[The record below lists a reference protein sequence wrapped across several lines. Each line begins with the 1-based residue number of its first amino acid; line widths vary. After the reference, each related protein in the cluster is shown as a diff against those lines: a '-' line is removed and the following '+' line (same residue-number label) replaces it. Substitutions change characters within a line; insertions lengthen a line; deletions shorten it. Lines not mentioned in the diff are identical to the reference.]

1 MFKEK
6 KVQDIDNNNEP
17 YTFTDETTRE
27 KIKRHI
33 SDINDVISEN
43 DIKNVKIPGNEKPGH
58 LEGNRISKGGGSEGN
73 PATPW
78 DVVD

>member
-1 MFKEK
+1 MLKEK
-6 KVQDIDNNNEP
+6 KFQDIGIIDVP
-17 YTFTDETTRE
+17 YTFSDEATKE

-43 DIKNVKIPGNEKPGH
+43 DIKNVKVPGSEKSDRLQTKSVP
-58 LEGNRISKGGGSEGN
+58 KVGGSEGN

-78 DVVD
+78 DIVD